1 MLIATLDPTSWYEL
15 KHKRESLI
23 QDKSMLGHEFY
34 HITWAIALVAI
45 WSPLFIISLVTAL
58 PFRTHTTQYIV
69 SCMAVFIRVFYMFF
83 ELVRLRKTTEDRAY
97 EMWVQSF
104 DETKREQ
111 VEDLST
117 NSSLHLNLWKL
128 SIAVV
133 LAVTLVATGAKIPA
147 KAWLWWIGVT
157 IFAEVVFRVVIQ
169 ILWWKTRMGK
179 VVELWLR
186 KKGKW

>member
-1 MLIATLDPTSWYEL
+1 
-15 KHKRESLI
+15 
-23 QDKSMLGHEFY
+23 
-34 HITWAIALVAI
+34 
-45 WSPLFIISLVTAL
+45 
-58 PFRTHTTQYIV
+58 
-69 SCMAVFIRVFYMFF
+69 MAVLVRMLYSLF
-83 ELVRLRKTTEDRAY
+83 ELGGLRKMIDDQAY

-117 NSSLHLNLWKL
+117 KSSLHLNLWEL

-133 LAVTLVATGAKIPA
+133 LAVALIATGAKIPA

-169 ILWWKTRMGK
+169 ILWRKTRMGK

>member
-1 MLIATLDPTSWYEL
+1 
-15 KHKRESLI
+15 
-23 QDKSMLGHEFY
+23 
-34 HITWAIALVAI
+34 
-45 WSPLFIISLVTAL
+45 
-58 PFRTHTTQYIV
+58 
-69 SCMAVFIRVFYMFF
+69 MAVLVRMLYSLF
-83 ELVRLRKTTEDRAY
+83 ELGGLRKMIDDQAY

-117 NSSLHLNLWKL
+117 KSSLHLNLWEL

-133 LAVTLVATGAKIPA
+133 LAVALIATGAKIPA

-169 ILWWKTRMGK
+169 ILWRKTRMGK

-186 KKGKW
+186 KKGKC

>member
-1 MLIATLDPTSWYEL
+1 
-15 KHKRESLI
+15 
-23 QDKSMLGHEFY
+23 MLGFDFY
-34 HITWAIALVAI
+34 NTAWAIAMGMI
-45 WSPLFIISLVTAL
+45 WSPLFIISLATAR
-58 PFRTHTTQYIV
+58 PFRTHITQSIA
-69 SCMAVFIRVFYMFF
+69 SCMAILVRMLYSLF
-83 ELVRLRKTTEDRAY
+83 ELGGLRKMIDDQAY

-117 NSSLHLNLWKL
+117 KSSLHLNLWEL

-133 LAVTLVATGAKIPA
+133 LAVALVATGAKIPA

-169 ILWWKTRMGK
+169 ILWRKTRMGK